1 MAATYDPTLPT
12 DADHVRFLVGD
23 TDTTDAL
30 FQDEEIAAVLAEEAV
45 TASGQSLKYF
55 AAASLLSM
63 LWARWSAAGQ
73 GISAK
78 TVGRLHIEY
87 GNQASVL
94 SALEDRISFLRRR
107 GAFLLMPRPKV
118 FRVL

>member
-30 FQDEEIAAVLAEEAV
+30 FQDEEIAAVLAEE
-45 TASGQSLKYF
+45 TASGAALKWY
-55 AAASLLSM
+55 AAASLLSI
-63 LWARWSAAGQ
+63 LWARWSAAGH
-73 GISAK
+73 GITEK
-78 TVGRLHIEY
+78 QVGRLRIQY
-87 GNQASVL
+87 GSQGSVL
-94 SALEDRISFLRRR
+94 GSLADRISFLRQR
-107 GAFLLMPRPKV
+107 GAFLLTPRPKV